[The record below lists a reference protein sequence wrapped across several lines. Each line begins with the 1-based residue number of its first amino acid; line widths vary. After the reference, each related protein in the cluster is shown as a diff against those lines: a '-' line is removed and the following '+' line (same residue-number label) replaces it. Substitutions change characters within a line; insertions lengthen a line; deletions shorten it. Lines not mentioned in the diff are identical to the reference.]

1 MQHNPRR
8 DAKLAALALIALGS
22 VYATTEGAVAQPRKY
37 AVAQQAKYAV
47 VQPRRYFD
55 GHASLC
61 DPRQITI
68 PVRIYAAEHYDARPV
83 LCGGAQVNGN
93 MNPDFMIGKR

>member
-1 MQHNPRR
+1 MQHSPRR
-8 DAKLAALALIALGS
+8 DAKLAALALIALS
-22 VYATTEGAVAQPRKY
+22 SIYATTEGAVAQPRKY
-37 AVAQQAKYAV
+37 AAAQPARYAAA
-47 VQPRRYFD
+47 QPRKYFD

-61 DPRQITI
+61 DPRQGTI
-68 PVRIYAAEHYDARPV
+68 PVKIYAAEHYDARPT